1 MRSDGRVES
10 SNDGGGGWG
19 TKDYER
25 DDVSDDKYNVGEGG
39 REKNTKKRRGKRR
52 WKKKKTKLQYL
63 SMNFYWRLKF
73 VNNYRWISSNRQ

>member
-52 WKKKKTKLQYL
+52 
-63 SMNFYWRLKF
+63 
-73 VNNYRWISSNRQ
+73 